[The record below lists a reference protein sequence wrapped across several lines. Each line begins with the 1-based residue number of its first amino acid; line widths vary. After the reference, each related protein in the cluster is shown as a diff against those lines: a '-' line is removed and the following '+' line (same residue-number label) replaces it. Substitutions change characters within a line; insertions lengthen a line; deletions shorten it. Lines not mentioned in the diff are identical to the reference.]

1 MAIKLYFDPETHR
14 HVMTVYSLV
23 WTTGTG
29 HATGTHPDQGQ
40 NRYTIEER
48 FGDFQTDSG
57 LTLPRHY
64 DLRFTREPQIGASR
78 LYDFDMTAD
87 KFLTNIGLDPANFQI
102 K

>member
-1 MAIKLYFDPETHR
+1 MDARQRPQSTAGGHR
-14 HVMTVYSLV
+14 PRGLI
-23 WTTGTG
+23 GG
-29 HATGTHPDQGQ
+29 DQGQ
-40 NRYTIEER
+40 VRFTIEER
-48 FGDFQTDSG
+48 FSDFQADSG

-64 DLRFTREPQIGASR
+64 DLRFTREPQNGASR